1 MRQTK
6 QNGRK
11 RFRKKSTRRLR
22 KKRAMT
28 GGGMFD
34 FLKSEKQK
42 TQEAEAIKLKLEEE
56 ASLSKAAEDSKLK
69 KQAKKD
75 AKEVLKTQKNKKA
88 EEAAEIIDDG
98 NINEDKLTSFMS
110 TNNISLKKLA
120 LLKIINSL
128 IDNENVKKYFQKIFD
143 VIDEFNNLS
152 DLSEEPIQSSDE
164 TIQSSD
170 ETIQSSDET
179 IQSSDE
185 TIQSSDETIQSSDD
199 TIKTVY
205 SNIVSLIGTYDELN
219 KNNNALSLAQQF
231 VLKLYKIPN
240 NMLQQPDTKPETN
253 PKYQILEIIRDPYI
267 RLFLKNIL
275 IFQNKK
281 NCKEC
286 IKRNPQNPKF
296 CEKTCDF
303 NSQSQSP

>member
-22 KKRAMT
+22 KKRAMK

-34 FLKSEKQK
+34 FFKSEKQK
-42 TQEAEAIKLKLEEE
+42 TQEAKAIQIKLEEE

-98 NINEDKLTSFMS
+98 NIIEDKLTSFMS
-110 TNNISLKKLA
+110 TNNISLKKFA

-170 ETIQSSDET
+170 ETIQMA
-179 IQSSDE
+179 
-185 TIQSSDETIQSSDD
+185 
-199 TIKTVY
+199 Y
-205 SNIVSLIGTYDELN
+205 SNVVSLIGTYDELN
-219 KNNNALSLAQQF
+219 KNNHALSLAQQF

-240 NMLQQPDTKPETN
+240 NMLQQPDTQPETN
-253 PKYQILEIIRDPYI
+253 PKYQMSEIIQDPYI

-281 NCKEC
+281 NCKRC
-286 IKRNPQNPKF
+286 IKENPQNPKLCKKS
-296 CEKTCDF
+296 CEF
-303 NSQSQSP
+303 